1 MSLHDFSSMT
11 PDDIC
16 VFLREE
22 FSSLVEDVIETFRQ
36 NRIDGIAFI
45 ELNNECHRELC
56 PILGDCMKI
65 KKIVQ
70 TCVERISS
78 PLTPKSCTLNSSSM
92 SKGQTPCSSL
102 CSSNTVTVCMII
114 NFFIFNVYIFNNVQ
128 H

>member
-1 MSLHDFSSMT
+1 MSLHNFSSMT

-16 VFLREE
+16 VFWREE
-22 FSSLVEDVIETFRQ
+22 LPSLDEYVIETFRQ
-36 NRIDGIAFI
+36 SGIAFI
-45 ELNNECHRELC
+45 ELNDEYLRELC
-56 PILGDCMKI
+56 PVLGDHMKI

-70 TCVERISS
+70 TCVQSISS
-78 PLTPKSCTLNSSSM
+78 PSTPKSCALNSSSM

-102 CSSNTVTVCMII
+102 CSGDTVPVRMII